1 MTLYNPLTANLTHYL
16 FFTGKGG
23 VGKTTMATA
32 TAVQLADAG
41 KRVMIV
47 STDPASNL
55 QDVFE
60 TKLSNQ
66 PQSVPG
72 VSGLDAANFDPIVA
86 ANEYRESVV
95 APYRG
100 VLPEAAIQ
108 NMSEQLS
115 GSCTVEIA
123 SFNEFAKFLTDPTID
138 QKYDVIIFDTAP
150 TGHALRMLQLPSAWS
165 NYLDQNQEGA
175 SCLGQ
180 LAGLGEQKATYQKAV
195 DTLNDANLTTLLL
208 VSRPQWASLVETER
222 AAEELAQIGMTNQ
235 QLIMNGVLEHPTDE
249 PSQVIFDQ
257 QQADLRNMPT
267 SLQSLPSAEVP
278 LRAYNVTGIANIRK
292 VLQTQQ
298 PSVTAESSPQTQFPS
313 IDKIVD
319 DLIKQNKKIVFTM
332 GKGGVGKTTVAIQL
346 AKKLAAHHK
355 KVHLA
360 TTDPA
365 DHLSLFK
372 IDDPAITVSHI
383 DEKQVLKHYQD
394 EVLAKAKQTMSADD
408 VDYIAEDLR
417 SPCTQ
422 EIAVFRAFAD
432 VVAQNDS
439 DIVVID
445 TAPTGHTLL
454 LLNSTENYAEEVKRT
469 TGEVPQNVLDLLP
482 RLQDPKQTEI
492 ITVTLPETTPVYES
506 LRLNADLDRAKMPH
520 KWWLVNQS
528 LLATQTTDPV
538 LQARASSELKWINQV
553 KAVSN
558 SYYAVEKWQPNF
570 EQVNLTF

>member
-1 MTLYNPLTANLTHYL
+1 MVLYQPSTANLTHYL

-32 TAVQLADAG
+32 TAIHLADAG
-41 KRVMIV
+41 KQVMIV

-66 PQSVPG
+66 PKPVPG
-72 VSGLDAANFDPIVA
+72 VTGIDAANFDPIVA
-86 ANEYRESVV
+86 ANEYRESVIG
-95 APYRG
+95 PYRG
-100 VLPEAAIQ
+100 KLPEVAIQ

-123 SFNEFAKFLTDPTID
+123 SFNEFAKFLTDSAVD
-138 QKYDVIIFDTAP
+138 QKYDYIIFDTAP

-180 LAGLGEQKATYQKAV
+180 LAGLGDQKATYKKAV
-195 DTLNDANLTTLLL
+195 ETLNNAELTTLLL
-208 VSRPQWASLVETER
+208 VTRPQRASLVETER
-222 AAEELAQIGMTNQ
+222 AAAELTQIGMTNQ
-235 QLIMNGVLEHPTDE
+235 QLIINGVLEQPTDE
-249 PSQVIFDQ
+249 PSQAIFDQ
-257 QQADLRNMPT
+257 QQSDLRDMPT
-267 SLQSLPSAEVP
+267 ALKLLPSAKVP
-278 LRAYNVTGIANIRK
+278 LRAYNVTGVANIRK
-292 VLQTQQ
+292 VLQEEQ
-298 PSVTAESSPQTQFPS
+298 PPVTVKPTLQPKFPS

-319 DLIKQNKKIVFTM
+319 DLIDQNKKIVFTM
-332 GKGGVGKTTVAIQL
+332 GKGGVGKTTVATQL

-355 KVHLA
+355 TVHLA

-365 DHLSLFK
+365 DHLALFK

-383 DEKQVLKHYQD
+383 DEKQVLKQYQD
-394 EVLAKAKQTMSADD
+394 EVLNKAKQTMSADD

-469 TGEVPQNVLDLLP
+469 TGEVPQNVLALLP

-492 ITVTLPETTPVYES
+492 ITVTLPETTPIYES

-520 KWWLVNQS
+520 KWWVVNQS
-528 LLATQTTDPV
+528 LLATQTTNSV
-538 LQARASSELKWINQV
+538 LQARASSELKWIKKV

-558 SYYAVEKWQPNF
+558 GYYAVEKWQPNF
-570 EQVNLTF
+570 EQMNLTV

>member
-1 MTLYNPLTANLTHYL
+1 
-16 FFTGKGG
+16 
-23 VGKTTMATA
+23 
-32 TAVQLADAG
+32 
-41 KRVMIV
+41 
-47 STDPASNL
+47 
-55 QDVFE
+55 
-60 TKLSNQ
+60 
-66 PQSVPG
+66 
-72 VSGLDAANFDPIVA
+72 
-86 ANEYRESVV
+86 
-95 APYRG
+95 
-100 VLPEAAIQ
+100 
-108 NMSEQLS
+108 MSEQLS

-123 SFNEFAKFLTDPTID
+123 SFNEFAKFLTDSTID

-195 DTLNDANLTTLLL
+195 DTLNDASLTTLLL
-208 VSRPQWASLVETER
+208 VSRPQRASLVETER

-249 PSQVIFDQ
+249 PSQAIFDQ

-298 PSVTAESSPQTQFPS
+298 PSVTVESSPQTQFPS
-313 IDKIVD
+313 IDEIVD

-355 KVHLA
+355 TVHLA

-422 EIAVFRAFAD
+422 EIAVFRTFAD

-558 SYYAVEKWQPNF
+558 GYFAVEKWQPNF
-570 EQVNLTF
+570 EQVNLTV

>member
-1 MTLYNPLTANLTHYL
+1 MNLYDPLTANLTHYL

-32 TAVQLADAG
+32 TAVKLADAG

-60 TKLSNQ
+60 TKLTNQ
-66 PQSVPG
+66 PQPVPG
-72 VSGLDAANFDPIVA
+72 VAGLDAANFDPIVA
-86 ANEYRESVV
+86 AKEYRDRVV

-123 SFNEFAKFLTDPTID
+123 SFNEFAKFLTNPTID
-138 QKYDVIIFDTAP
+138 QRYDYIIFDTAP

-165 NYLDQNQEGA
+165 NYLDHNQEGA

-180 LAGLGEQKATYQKAV
+180 LAGLGKQKATYQKAV
-195 DTLNDANLTTLLL
+195 ETLNNADLTTLML
-208 VSRPQWASLVETER
+208 VTRPQRASLIETKR
-222 AAEELAQIGMTNQ
+222 AAHELAEIGMTNQ
-235 QLIMNGVLEHPTDE
+235 RLIVNGVLEEPTDAA
-249 PSQVIFDQ
+249 SQTIYGQ
-257 QQADLRNMPT
+257 QQADLRDMPGVL
-267 SLQSLPSAEVP
+267 SQLPSAEVP
-278 LRAYNVTGIANIRK
+278 LRAYNVTGLTNIRAL
-292 VLQTQQ
+292 LQVQQ
-298 PSVTAESSPQTQFPS
+298 PTITVQSGQHIAFPS
-313 IDKIVD
+313 IDRIVT
-319 DLIKQNKKIVFTM
+319 DLIREDKHIVFTM
-332 GKGGVGKTTVAIQL
+332 GKGGVGKTTVAVQL
-346 AKKLAAHHK
+346 AKKLSAHHK
-355 KVHLA
+355 TVHLA

-383 DEKQVLKHYQD
+383 DEQQVLKDYQD
-394 EVLAKAKQTMSADD
+394 DVLAKSRQTMSADD

-422 EIAVFRAFAD
+422 DIAVFRAFAN
-432 VVAQNDS
+432 VVAQSDS
-439 DIVVID
+439 DVVVLD

-454 LLNSTENYAEEVKRT
+454 LLNSTENYAKEVKRT
-469 TGEVPQNVLDLLP
+469 TGEVPQAVRDLLP
-482 RLQDPKQTEI
+482 RLQDAKQTEI
-492 ITVTLPETTPVYES
+492 ITVTLPETTPIAES
-506 LRLNADLDRAKMPH
+506 LRLNADLERAKMPH
-520 KWWLVNQS
+520 KWWVVNQS
-528 LLATQTTDPV
+528 MLAVNTTNSI
-538 LQARASSELKWINQV
+538 LQARAKGEMKWIDQV

-558 SYYAVEKWQPNF
+558 GYYAVEKWQSNY
-570 EQVNLTF
+570 EQVNLTV

>member
-1 MTLYNPLTANLTHYL
+1 MTLYQPSTDGLTHYL

-41 KRVMIV
+41 KQVMIV

-60 TKLSNQ
+60 TKLTNQ
-66 PQSVPG
+66 PQPIPG
-72 VSGLDAANFDPIVA
+72 VTGLDAANFDPIVA

-95 APYRG
+95 GPYRG
-100 VLPEAAIQ
+100 VLPDAAIQ

-138 QKYDVIIFDTAP
+138 QKYDYIIFDTAP

-165 NYLDQNQEGA
+165 NYLDQNHEGA

-180 LAGLGEQKATYQKAV
+180 LAGLGDQKATYEKAV
-195 DTLNDANLTTLLL
+195 ATLNDGMLTTLLL
-208 VSRPQWASLVETER
+208 VTRPQRASLVETRR
-222 AAEELAQIGMTNQ
+222 AADELAQIGMTNQ
-235 QLIMNGVLEHPTDE
+235 KLIINGVLEEPTDE
-249 PSQVIFDQ
+249 PSQNIYDR
-257 QQADLRNMPT
+257 QQANLENMPEK
-267 SLQSLPSAEVP
+267 LKQLPVAEAP
-278 LRAYNVTGIANIRK
+278 LRAYNIMGLDNIRTL
-292 VLQTQQ
+292 LQDQQ
-298 PSVTAESSPQTQFPS
+298 PVIKVQPVNQANFPS
-313 IDKIVD
+313 IDSVVA
-319 DLIKQNKKIVFTM
+319 DLLKTKKKIIFTM
-332 GKGGVGKTTVAIQL
+332 GKGGVGKTTVAVQL
-346 AKKLAAHHK
+346 AKKLAAHQK
-355 KVHLA
+355 TVHLA

-365 DHLSLFK
+365 DHLSLFQ

-383 DEKQVLKHYQD
+383 DEQQVLKAYQN
-394 EVLAKAKQTMSADD
+394 EVLSKAKQTMSADD

-422 EIAVFRAFAD
+422 EIAVFRAFAE

-439 DIVVID
+439 DVVIID

-469 TGEVPQNVLDLLP
+469 TGEVPQSVLDLLP
-482 RLQDPKQTEI
+482 RLQDASQTEI
-492 ITVTLPETTPVYES
+492 ITVTLPETTPIYES
-506 LRLNADLDRAKMPH
+506 LRLNDDLDRAKMPH
-520 KWWLVNQS
+520 KWWIVNQS
-528 LLATQTTDPV
+528 LLATRTTNPV
-538 LQARASSELKWINQV
+538 LQARANSETQWIEKV
-553 KAVSN
+553 KSVSKGH
-558 SYYAVEKWQPNF
+558 YAVEKWQPNF
-570 EQVNLTF
+570 EKINLTV

>member
-1 MTLYNPLTANLTHYL
+1 MNLYNPLTANLTHYL

-60 TKLSNQ
+60 TELSNQ
-66 PQSVPG
+66 PKSVPG
-72 VSGLDAANFDPIVA
+72 VCGLDAANFNPIVA

-123 SFNEFAKFLTDPTID
+123 SFNEFAKFLTNPTIN

-180 LAGLGEQKATYQKAV
+180 LAGLGEQKATYKKAV

-208 VSRPQWASLVETER
+208 VSRPQRASLIETAR
-222 AAEELAQIGMTNQ
+222 AAAELAQIGMTNQ
-235 QLIMNGVLEHPTDE
+235 RLIMNGVLEHPTDE
-249 PSQVIFDQ
+249 PSQAIFDQ
-257 QQADLRNMPT
+257 QQVDLRNMPT
-267 SLQSLPSAEVP
+267 SLQSLPSAEVS
-278 LRAYNVTGIANIRK
+278 LRAYNVTGIANIRQ
-292 VLQTQQ
+292 VLKEQQ
-298 PSVTAESSPQTQFPS
+298 PPVTVESSPQTQLPS

-355 KVHLA
+355 TVHLA

-394 EVLAKAKQTMSADD
+394 EVLAKAKQTMSVDD

-422 EIAVFRAFAD
+422 EIAVFRVFAD

-538 LQARASSELKWINQV
+538 LQARASSELRWINQV

-558 SYYAVEKWQPNF
+558 GYYAVEKWQPNF
-570 EQVNLTF
+570 EQVNLTV